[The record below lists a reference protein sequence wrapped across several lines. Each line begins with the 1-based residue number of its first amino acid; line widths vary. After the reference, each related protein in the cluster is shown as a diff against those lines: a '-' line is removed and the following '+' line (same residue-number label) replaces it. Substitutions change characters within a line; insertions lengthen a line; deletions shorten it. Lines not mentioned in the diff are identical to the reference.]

1 VFQAGGFTAG
11 QKAAEG
17 RRTAKNRRIMARTRM
32 IVFAAAL
39 AVSCTA
45 SLASAQDDTV
55 ICRGPGFYQTH
66 SGGEKETANVGQE
79 ILEAADGI
87 DVCGHH
93 LVVTDDLGGLDS
105 ALEGLCVRTQGE
117 RIRQLYRQLIT
128 TAFNCLMSEGGSC
141 DEILDGLVD
150 VSFSDCD
157 DLCAGDPQGESPTI
171 EECIEN
177 LDCFN
182 SGGRMIEGE
191 CATGTCDD
199 DGETLC
205 EEDDDCEDELE
216 CVRFEDSC
224 ANSAFC
230 SEELDSPI
238 QICPKKGAA
247 SSPKTCKIARKNGC
261 TIDDFSCYESCS
273 DFGPCVDAC
282 EATPGCDPEIV
293 CDDGQSCYEQCLSFG
308 FGDGTPC
315 GCENSWA
322 IYCNA
327 VTGGDP
333 LDFYE
338 CLLEYES
345 AEANGFCT
353 FCEIEPLNCLGN

>member
-1 VFQAGGFTAG
+1 
-11 QKAAEG
+11 
-17 RRTAKNRRIMARTRM
+17 MARTRL

-66 SGGEKETANVGQE
+66 SGEEKDTANVGQE

-150 VSFSDCD
+150 VSYSDCD
-157 DLCAGDPQGESPTI
+157 ALCAGDPVGESPTI

-182 SGGRMIEGE
+182 SGGRMIDGE

-205 EEDDDCEDELE
+205 EEDDDCADEEE

-247 SSPKTCKIARKNGC
+247 SSPKTCKIARRNGC
-261 TIDDFSCYESCS
+261 TIDDYTCYESCS
-273 DFGPCVDAC
+273 EQEPCVAAC
-282 EATPGCDPEIV
+282 EDTPGCDPEVV
-293 CDDGQSCYEQCLSFG
+293 CSDQVACFEQCLIYG
-308 FGDGTPC
+308 FGDGSPC
-315 GCENSWA
+315 GCEYSWA
-322 IYCNA
+322 VFCNA
-327 VTGGDP
+327 LWPGQPVE
-333 LDFYE
+333 FYG
-338 CLLEYES
+338 CLLDYPT
-345 AEANGFCT
+345 AEGNGFCT
-353 FCEIEPLNCLGN
+353 FCEDEPLLCLN

>member
-1 VFQAGGFTAG
+1 
-11 QKAAEG
+11 
-17 RRTAKNRRIMARTRM
+17 MARHRT

-39 AVSCTA
+39 AVSLTA

-55 ICRGPGFYQTH
+55 ICRSPGFYQTH
-66 SGGEKETANVGQE
+66 SGEEKDTANVGQE

-93 LVVTDDLGGLDS
+93 LVVTDDIGGLDS

-117 RIRQLYRQLIT
+117 LIRQLYRQLIT
-128 TAFNCLMSEGGSC
+128 TAFNCLMSEGGNC

-150 VSFSDCD
+150 VSFSECD
-157 DLCAGDPQGESPTI
+157 AVCGDVADEGAPTI

-205 EEDDDCEDELE
+205 EDDDDCEDELE

-230 SEELDSPI
+230 SEELDSPV

-247 SSPKTCKIARKNGC
+247 SSPKTCKLARKNGC
-261 TIDDFSCYESCS
+261 TIDDYSCYESCS
-273 DFGPCVDAC
+273 DETPCIAAC
-282 EATPGCDPEIV
+282 EDTPGCDPEVV
-293 CDDGQSCYEQCLSFG
+293 CANQVNCFDQCLIYG

-315 GCENSWA
+315 GCEYSWA
-322 IYCNA
+322 VYCNA
-327 VTGGDP
+327 TWPGQPVE
-333 LDFYE
+333 FYG
-338 CLLEYES
+338 CLLEYGI

-353 FCEIEPLNCLGN
+353 FCEVEPLSCLN